1 MPTAGHLSR
10 ALPWLRRLEAAPA
23 TADATARPEEH
34 MLLIRDIM
42 YCKPGKVRP
51 MVEKFVAMAKLN
63 EKKKMPKMRVMT
75 DVSAERYWTVVSEME
90 VESMEAL
97 MAMMQNPDNA
107 KEFDAIMKGYH
118 DLVDHGRREVYNIEA

>member
-1 MPTAGHLSR
+1 
-10 ALPWLRRLEAAPA
+10 
-23 TADATARPEEH
+23 
-34 MLLIRDIM
+34 MLLVRDIM

-51 MVEKFVAMAKLN
+51 MVEKFVAMSKLGD
-63 EKKKMPKMRVMT
+63 KKGMPKMRVMT

-90 VESMEAL
+90 VESMDAL
-97 MAMMQNPDNA
+97 MTMMQNPDAA